1 MGQPSIIIQFQ
12 TAAADSISLL
22 SKGVVG
28 LILRDENSTGAYSI
42 TSADEIPEGLSESN
56 RGYIQRALIGSVN
69 RPRKVL
75 AYVLGG
81 TTETPEDIKNAL
93 QYFASQTVDYLCAPP
108 EGESADVAALVEWVK
123 KQREDQRI

>member
-1 MGQPSIIIQFQ
+1 MGQPSIMIKFQ
-12 TAAADSISLL
+12 TAAQESVSLL

-28 LILRDENSTGAYSI
+28 VILRQIGTEDDVSATPNGAYSI
-42 TSADEIPEGLSESN
+42 TGADEIPQGLSESN

-81 TTETPEDIKNAL
+81 TTETQEDIKNAL
-93 QYFASQTVDYLCAPP
+93 HYFASQTVD
-108 EGESADVAALVEWVK
+108 
-123 KQREDQRI
+123 

>member
-42 TSADEIPEGLSESN
+42 TIEEEIPEG
-56 RGYIQRALIGSVN
+56 
-69 RPRKVL
+69 
-75 AYVLGG
+75 
-81 TTETPEDIKNAL
+81 
-93 QYFASQTVDYLCAPP
+93 
-108 EGESADVAALVEWVK
+108 
-123 KQREDQRI
+123 